1 MGKLIF
7 RVYTIANL
15 SDIIKQFSYQKS
27 INLMK
32 KNLFRGSL
40 FTVGASLWWGV
51 IGVLYFKFVSFA
63 SPLELTIH
71 RTIWTAL
78 LLVITTSYYSKWSE
92 FNKVINKR
100 INIFILLITGLLIS
114 INWFTWLYAVKTNKL
129 LDGALGYYI
138 FPILSVFFGIIFL
151 KEKYN
156 KNQIISILLV
166 VLALIYMLFKLG
178 EFPWIGIIVAVTFSL
193 YGLIRKKV
201 KVSSDIGLLIETLLI
216 SPIAIGFFIF
226 LLKYDANI
234 FSINEPLLSFYL
246 FWAGLMTLIPLFW
259 YTKGF
264 SLIGIGPASMIFF
277 LTPTAQFFL
286 GLYYFNEPL
295 ILDKLISFIFIWIA
309 VIIYLNELRKE

>member
-1 MGKLIF
+1 
-7 RVYTIANL
+7 
-15 SDIIKQFSYQKS
+15 
-27 INLMK
+27 MK
-32 KNLFRGSL
+32 KKLFKGSL

-51 IGVLYFKFVSFA
+51 IGVFYFKFVSFA
-63 SPLELTIH
+63 SALELTIH
-71 RTIWTAL
+71 RTIWTAI
-78 LLVITTSYYSKWSE
+78 LLVITTTYFSKWNE
-92 FNKVINKR
+92 FYKIIKKK
-100 INIFILLITGLLIS
+100 INIVILFITGFLIS
-114 INWFTWLYAVKTNKL
+114 INWLTWLYAVQTNNL

-151 KEKYN
+151 RENYN
-156 KNQIISILLV
+156 KNQIMSVFLVIIS
-166 VLALIYMLFKLG
+166 LIYLLIKLG
-178 EFPWIGIIVAVTFSL
+178 EVPWIGITVAVTFSL

-216 SPIAIGFFIF
+216 SPIAICLFIY
-226 LLKYDANI
+226 LVNLNTNI
-234 FSINEPLLSFYL
+234 FSINEPVLSFYL

-286 GLYYFNEPL
+286 GLFYFNEPL
-295 ILDKLISFIFIWIA
+295 IFDKLISFIFIWIA

>member
-1 MGKLIF
+1 
-7 RVYTIANL
+7 
-15 SDIIKQFSYQKS
+15 
-27 INLMK
+27 MK
-32 KNLFRGSL
+32 KNLFKGSL

-92 FNKVINKR
+92 FNKIINKR
-100 INIFILLITGLLIS
+100 INIFILLITGLLVS
-114 INWFTWLYAVKTNKL
+114 INWFTWLYAVKTNNL
-129 LDGALGYYI
+129 LDSALGYYI
-138 FPILSVFFGIIFL
+138 FPILSVFFGVIFL

-156 KNQIISILLV
+156 KNKIISVLLV
-166 VLALIYMLFKLG
+166 VIALIYLLVKLG
-178 EFPWIGIIVAVTFSL
+178 EIPWIGITVAVTFSL
-193 YGLIRKKV
+193 YTLIRKKI
-201 KVSSDIGLLIETLLI
+201 KVSTDIGLLIETLLI
-216 SPIAIGFFIF
+216 APIAVVLFIY
-226 LLKYDANI
+226 LIKNNTNI
-234 FSINEPLLSFYL
+234 FSLNEPVLSFYL

-264 SLIGIGPASMIFF
+264 ELIGIGPASMIFF

-286 GLYYFNEPL
+286 GIYYFNEPL
-295 ILDKLISFIFIWIA
+295 TLDKLISFLFIWVA

>member
-1 MGKLIF
+1 
-7 RVYTIANL
+7 
-15 SDIIKQFSYQKS
+15 
-27 INLMK
+27 MK
-32 KNLFRGSL
+32 RNLFKGSL
-40 FTVGASLWWGV
+40 YTVGASLWWGI

-63 SPLELTIH
+63 SALELVIH

-78 LLVITTSYYSKWSE
+78 LLIITTSYFSKWNE
-92 FNKVINKR
+92 LKRVIKKK
-100 INIFILLITGLLIS
+100 INIFILLITGLLVS
-114 INWFTWLYAVKTNKL
+114 INWFTWLYAVQTNNL
-129 LDGALGYYI
+129 LDSALGYYI
-138 FPILSVFFGIIFL
+138 FPIFSVFLGIIFL

-156 KNQIISILLV
+156 KNKIISVLLV
-166 VLALIYMLFKLG
+166 VVALIYLLIKLG
-178 EFPWIGIIVAVTFSL
+178 EVPWIGLTVAITFSL

-201 KVSSDIGLLIETLLI
+201 KISSDIGLLIETLLI
-216 SPIAIGFFIF
+216 SPIAISLFIF
-226 LLKYDANI
+226 LVKNDANI
-234 FSINEPLLSFYL
+234 FSLNEPILSFYL

-295 ILDKLISFIFIWIA
+295 ILDELVSFIFIWLA